1 MVSPAFVLTAL
12 IVVLIPGTGAVYTI
26 STGLFQGWR
35 ASIAAALGCT
45 AGIIPHMA
53 ASILGISVVL
63 HMSAVVFHGLKWA
76 GAIYLLYLAWAMWRE
91 QGALT
96 FDAAASNRR
105 PWQIITKAVFL
116 NILNPKL
123 TIFFFAFLPLFIAP
137 NTASP
142 TADLLRLSAVF
153 MILTF
158 IVFVVYGALASGIRR
173 YVVRS
178 PRLLVWL
185 RRSFAATFVAL
196 AVHLAMTDQ

>member
-45 AGIIPHMA
+45 AGIIPHVV
-53 ASILGISVVL
+53 ASILGLSVVL
-63 HMSAVVFHGLKWA
+63 HMSATVFHGLKWA
-76 GAIYLLYLAWAMWRE
+76 GAIYLLYLGWAMWHDQR
-91 QGALT
+91 ALT
-96 FDAAASNRR
+96 FDAAAPNQS
-105 PWQIITKAVFL
+105 PWHIITKAVLL

-142 TADLLRLSAVF
+142 TADLFILSAVF
-153 MILTF
+153 MGLTL
-158 IVFVVYGALASGIRR
+158 IVFVVYGALASAIRT
-173 YVVRS
+173 YIVNS
-178 PRLLVWL
+178 PRFLIWL

-196 AVHLAMTDQ
+196 AIHLAITDQ

>member
-45 AGIIPHMA
+45 AGIIPHVA

-63 HMSAVVFHGLKWA
+63 HMSAAVFHGLKWA
-76 GAIYLLYLAWAMWRE
+76 GAIYLLYLAWTMWRE
-91 QGALT
+91 QGALR
-96 FDAAASNRR
+96 FDAAASSKT

-137 NTASP
+137 DTASP
-142 TADLLRLSAVF
+142 TADLLVLSTVF
-153 MILTF
+153 MGLTL
-158 IVFVVYGALASGIRR
+158 IVFVAYGALASGIRT
-173 YVVRS
+173 YVVNS
-178 PRLLVWL
+178 PRFLVWL

-196 AVHLAMTDQ
+196 AVHLALTDR